1 MRPAVRRC
9 AWLVL
14 TLTATLA
21 SNAAATWVSIDGLEG
36 GRSLCLESDGRPFT
50 YTVVSDGGEARCTLN
65 GPRRL
70 KFISRYLFTA
80 DDPERV
86 RYSVTMLVD
95 GREVLDK
102 KLTGKPFDGVARC
115 RGDGRVASLRR
126 GYIDLPSGRHE
137 VALRVETE
145 GEGAVGV
152 RLFRQVKRVR
162 KTWMPLTPARYG
174 EVRELEFESGNRSSY
189 YHFDTTT
196 PLGFEVGG
204 PTTMRVRTRLD
215 FDHTMNGSQT
225 YTLEVCI
232 DGETWRTFHF
242 DVEAL
247 SSAMWLGRPDILPG
261 KREELRIPVPRGQH
275 EVTIHCVRP
284 DDCGVAAM
292 VHIPK
297 RDLDP

>member
-1 MRPAVRRC
+1 MRPVVRRS
-9 AWLVL
+9 AWVVLALTIVL
-14 TLTATLA
+14 TTG
-21 SNAAATWVSIDGLEG
+21 SRATWISVDGLGG

-50 YTVVSDGGEARCTLN
+50 YTVVEDGGEARCTLN

-70 KFISRYLFTA
+70 KFISRYLFTEH
-80 DDPERV
+80 DPSRV
-86 RYSVTMLVD
+86 RYTVTMLVD
-95 GREVLDK
+95 GREVLLK

-115 RGDGRVASLRR
+115 RGKGRVASLRR

-137 VALRVETE
+137 VVLGIETE
-145 GEGAVGV
+145 GEGAVGL
-152 RLFRQVKRVR
+152 RLFRRVKRVR
-162 KTWMPLTPARYG
+162 KTWMSLTPAGNR
-174 EVRELEFESGNRSSY
+174 EVRELEFESGSRSSY
-189 YHFDTTT
+189 HHFDVET
-196 PLGFEVGG
+196 PLCFEVSG

-225 YTLEVCI
+225 YTLDVRI

-242 DVEAL
+242 DAEAL

-261 KREELRIPVPRGQH
+261 RRQELRIPVPRGAH
-275 EVTIHCVRP
+275 EVTVHCVRP
-284 DDCGVAAM
+284 DACGVAAM